1 MYCKRQQSVEALH
14 KGGWVKQGTEGGQR
28 AKHATCH
35 MSRTEKVLLLS
46 KRKTRAMKRGL
57 LLGSGL
63 ALCPL
68 ALQESRALNQRARQ
82 MGQGKKKREEREKKE
97 ERREWRWGGKK
108 RRGGENRKEKAK
120 RT

>member
-68 ALQESRALNQRARQ
+68 ALQESRALDAEPLDVEALKVSEVGAGLLACSFLAHAVCAHLFT
-82 MGQGKKKREEREKKE
+82 MS
-97 ERREWRWGGKK
+97 
-108 RRGGENRKEKAK
+108 
-120 RT
+120 